1 MNSLPAD
8 DLDGRAPDA
17 AIEVLPR
24 AASRRH
30 AAWAA
35 PAVLL
40 AALALRLVLLP
51 LTAGND
57 FRSFEKL
64 ALLALQGHDVYSLPS
79 AYLSAHFHSLSW
91 TYFPLCLDMFTGLRW
106 LGLHTGWPFSVVG
119 KLPMVAADL
128 GIGWLLYVALHRR
141 GHSTRRAVVGMSLY
155 LFNPL
160 ALYNGALYGRFDA
173 IALVFLLLALEY
185 RGTRAFAPAYALA
198 IAAKTFPIFALPLL
212 ALGRGRQAPARL
224 ALALGLAGL
233 LALPYVVTDPGG
245 LFSYVIANNTHA
257 VDSQQLG
264 RLSWYSILYATHL
277 LSMGQIMV
285 LARVAI
291 LAYPLLLLTLLWKPL
306 YSKVAVC
313 LVLFVLL
320 NRTVYEQ
327 YLLWPLPFL
336 IVMGLHERSHSAL
349 WLAAL
354 YTVAGMLENEYT
366 WNHSYVLHYA
376 LVPTPWLPLNAF
388 LAGATALF
396 VGAQIARRS
405 PGRRL
410 RSLGGVLTRRPASR

>member
-1 MNSLPAD
+1 MSSLSAD
-8 DLDGRAPDA
+8 EIGGRTPDA
-17 AIEVLPR
+17 AVEVLPG

-30 AAWAA
+30 VAWAA
-35 PAVLL
+35 PVVLAV
-40 AALALRLVLLP
+40 ALALRLALLP

-64 ALLALQGHDVYSLPS
+64 ALLALQGRDVYGVSS
-79 AYLSAHFHSLSW
+79 AYLAAHFHSLSW
-91 TYFPLCLDMFTGLRW
+91 TYFPLCLDMFAGLRW
-106 LGLHTGWPFSVVG
+106 LGLHTGWPFQVLG
-119 KLPMVAADL
+119 KLPLVAADL
-128 GIGWLLYVALHRR
+128 GIGWLLYVALRRR

-173 IALVFLLLALEY
+173 VALVFLLLALEY
-185 RGTRAFAPAYALA
+185 RGTGAFAPAYALA

-212 ALGRGRQAPARL
+212 ALGRARQAPARL
-224 ALALGLAGL
+224 ALALFLTVL
-233 LALPYVVTDPGG
+233 LALPYVAADPGG
-245 LFSYVIANNTHA
+245 LFAYVIANNTHA
-257 VDSQQLG
+257 VDYQRLG

-277 LSMGQIMV
+277 LSMRQIMA
-285 LARVAI
+285 LARMVI
-291 LAYPLLLLTLLWKPL
+291 LAYPLLLLTLLRKPL
-306 YSKVAVC
+306 YTKVAVC

-336 IVMGLHERSHSAL
+336 IVMGLHERSRSAL
-349 WLAAL
+349 WIAAL

-366 WNHSYVLHYA
+366 WNHTYVLHYA

-388 LAGATALF
+388 LAAATALF
-396 VGAQIARRS
+396 VGAQIVRRS
-405 PGRRL
+405 RLSESPG
-410 RSLGGVLTRRPASR
+410 